1 MPGASHLRHGGETE
15 LVEVV
20 QDVMVEVGGDSPQA
34 GNVQPLV
41 TAGQLNQPKCGREGR
56 DGFYHE
62 GDLKK
67 SKHLQIFPFHL
78 CSQTGILTDC
88 WSRDRSHSYPTDM
101 KDTIYT
107 IYII

>member
-41 TAGQLNQPKCGREGR
+41 TAGQLNQPKCGREG
-56 DGFYHE
+56 
-62 GDLKK
+62 
-67 SKHLQIFPFHL
+67 
-78 CSQTGILTDC
+78 
-88 WSRDRSHSYPTDM
+88 
-101 KDTIYT
+101 
-107 IYII
+107 